1 MHQPGLAGLERSASH
16 GDVHRLFFALW
27 PDDAVRAQM
36 AEAARR
42 LRARYAPRGRWLGG
56 HRYHLTLQ
64 FLGDFD
70 RLREDLV
77 DDACRAAASVR
88 SAAFDLPMDRAG
100 SFRGSRVWWL
110 GCEHTPDGL
119 RGLWSALGL
128 ALAKGHVSTRASHTL
143 TPHVTL
149 LRDAVETLSDTPI
162 EPIVWPVRE
171 FVLIHSQL
179 GSRNAYDVLQRWPLG
194 Q

>member
-1 MHQPGLAGLERSASH
+1 MQQPDLLGFEAPR

-27 PDDAVRAQM
+27 PDDVVRQHM
-36 AEAARR
+36 AETAAQ
-42 LRARYAPRGRWLGG
+42 LRTQHAPRGRWLGA

-70 RLREDLV
+70 SLRLSLV
-77 DDACRAAASVR
+77 EDACKAADTLQQP
-88 SAAFDLPMDRAG
+88 AFDLPLDQVG

-110 GCEHTPDGL
+110 GCERTPDGL
-119 RGLWSALGL
+119 QGLWEALGL
-128 ALAKGHVSTRASHTL
+128 ALARAGVRTRASHAL

-149 LRDAVETLSDTPI
+149 LRDAVETLPATPMA
-162 EPIVWPVRE
+162 PIVWPVRE

-179 GSRNAYDVLQRWPLG
+179 GSRNAYDVLRRWPLG
-194 Q
+194 V